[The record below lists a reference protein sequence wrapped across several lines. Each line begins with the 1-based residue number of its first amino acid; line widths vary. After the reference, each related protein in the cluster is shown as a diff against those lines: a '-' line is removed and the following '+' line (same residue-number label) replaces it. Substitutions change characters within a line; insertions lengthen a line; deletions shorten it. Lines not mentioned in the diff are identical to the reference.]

1 MSIAVY
7 VHVGVKVEDNDDSS
21 YTITHVP
28 NPTFFASLGRTTLAH
43 SLFFPP
49 EDCGADRVGV
59 NKKDDHCFSTPCTSL

>member
-7 VHVGVKVEDNDDSS
+7 VHVGVKIEDNDDSS

-43 SLFFPP
+43 SLFFFHPRIVVLIAW
-49 EDCGADRVGV
+49 G
-59 NKKDDHCFSTPCTSL
+59 